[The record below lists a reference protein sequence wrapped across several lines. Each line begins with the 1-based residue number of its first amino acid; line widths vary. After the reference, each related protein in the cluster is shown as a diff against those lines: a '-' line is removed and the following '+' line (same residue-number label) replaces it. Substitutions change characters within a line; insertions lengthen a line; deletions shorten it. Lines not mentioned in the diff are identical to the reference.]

1 VNLVNLRFFLGYAAP
16 YRAKLALAGLLMLAE
31 TGVTLLIPWLGGHFA
46 GSLLAGL
53 QANVGAILLALFV
66 LFACQAL
73 LRFGHAYLVS
83 VSGERILADL
93 RIRIYDHLQS
103 LPLGFYHQ
111 RRRGD
116 ILALLTYE
124 AAQLSGFITGTLLS
138 LIPLLLTVAGA
149 VLVMLRTDVLLGL
162 AVAAAIPLFYLLLK
176 IVGRKLRPL
185 ASQLQEEHAAAV
197 GMAEEN
203 LGMLPAIKAFTRE
216 GRESERYRQQI
227 QRIVRLGIRQHRIEA
242 ALEPAVQFISALAV
256 LVLLWLASES
266 ISGGNMTPGELV
278 SFFLYAAVLTR
289 PVAALASVYGQ
300 TQQARGA
307 LARLQSVLTEQPEQI
322 LHPGRS
328 LPAVRGEITFDAIQ
342 FAYPGRPPA
351 LQDLNLHIQAGETI
365 AITGEN
371 GAGKSTLVHLLMRLH
386 EPDAGRIC
394 IDGIDIAGV
403 SLHSLRSQ
411 IGIVPQHVLLFN
423 GSVRDNIGYGRL
435 DADEAAIESSART
448 AQAHDF
454 ITRLPQGYDTI
465 IGDQGVR
472 LSGGQRQ
479 RLALARALLKDPPIL
494 VLDEATAMFDPQG
507 ERSFIE
513 DCHDTL
519 HHRTVILITHR
530 PASLKLADR
539 VVHMAVGRI
548 DVGEHCEPALQMHGD
563 NIGPISATP

>member
-1 VNLVNLRFFLGYAAP
+1 MNLRFFLGYAAP

-31 TGVTLLIPWLGGHFA
+31 TGVTLVIPWLGGRFA
-46 GSLLAGL
+46 GNMLAGVE
-53 QANVGAILLALFV
+53 ANTKWLLLALLM
-66 LFACQAL
+66 LFASQAL
-73 LRFGHAYLVS
+73 LRFGNAYLVS

-124 AAQLSGFITGTLLS
+124 AAQLSGYITGTLLS

-149 VLVMLRTDVLLGL
+149 VLVMLRTDALLGL

-185 ASQLQEEHAAAV
+185 ASQLQEEHAAAF

-266 ISGGNMTPGELV
+266 IGAGKLTPGELV

-307 LARLQSVLTEQPEQI
+307 LERLQSVLTEQPEQI

-328 LPAVRGEITFDAIQ
+328 LPAVRGEITFDGH
-342 FAYPGRPPA
+342 P
-351 LQDLNLHIQAGETI
+351 L
-365 AITGEN
+365 
-371 GAGKSTLVHLLMRLH
+371 
-386 EPDAGRIC
+386 
-394 IDGIDIAGV
+394 
-403 SLHSLRSQ
+403 
-411 IGIVPQHVLLFN
+411 
-423 GSVRDNIGYGRL
+423 
-435 DADEAAIESSART
+435 
-448 AQAHDF
+448 
-454 ITRLPQGYDTI
+454 
-465 IGDQGVR
+465 R
-472 LSGGQRQ
+472 LSRPS
-479 RLALARALLKDPPIL
+479 AC
-494 VLDEATAMFDPQG
+494 AT
-507 ERSFIE
+507 
-513 DCHDTL
+513 
-519 HHRTVILITHR
+519 
-530 PASLKLADR
+530 
-539 VVHMAVGRI
+539 
-548 DVGEHCEPALQMHGD
+548 
-563 NIGPISATP
+563 

>member
-1 VNLVNLRFFLGYAAP
+1 MPSIDLRFLLGLALP
-16 YRAKLALAGLLMLAE
+16 YRAKLLLAGLLMLGE
-31 TGVTLLIPWLGGHFA
+31 TVVTLVIPWLGGRFA
-46 GSLLAGL
+46 GNLLAGV
-53 QANVGAILLALFV
+53 QTKVEWILFALFL

-73 LRFGHAYLVS
+73 LRFGTAYLVS
-83 VSGERILADL
+83 VAGERILADL
-93 RIRIYDHLQS
+93 RVRIYDHLQS

-124 AAQLSGFITGTLLS
+124 AAQLSGYITGTLLS
-138 LIPLLLTVAGA
+138 LIPLLLTVVGA
-149 VLVMLRTDVLLGL
+149 VLVMLRSDAMLGF

-203 LGMLPAIKAFTRE
+203 LSMLPAIKAFTRE
-216 GRESERYRQQI
+216 AQESARYRQQI
-227 QRIVRLGIRQHRIEA
+227 RRIVHLGIRQHRIEA
-242 ALEPAVQFISALAV
+242 ALEPAVQLISALAV

-266 ISGGNMTPGELV
+266 ISDGQMTPGELV
-278 SFFLYAAVLTR
+278 SFFLYAALLTR

-300 TQQARGA
+300 TLQARGA
-307 LARLQSVLTEQPEQI
+307 LERLQSVLTAPTEPIFHLGRI
-322 LHPGRS
+322 LPTVH
-328 LPAVRGEITFDAIQ
+328 GEIAFEGIC
-342 FAYPGRPPA
+342 FAYPGRPLA
-351 LQDLNLHIQAGETI
+351 LRDLSLHIQAGETI

-386 EPDAGRIC
+386 EPDAGTIR

-435 DADEAAIESSART
+435 DADEAAIENAART

-465 IGDQGVR
+465 IGDQGIR

-519 HHRTVILITHR
+519 HNRTVILITHR

-539 VVHMAVGRI
+539 VVHMAGGRI
-548 DVGEHCEPALQMHGD
+548 DAGEDCDPALQKQGD
-563 NIGPISATP
+563 HIHPGSATR